1 MSTSMTIRLTRIV
14 APILVLAAS
23 VGAYA
28 VLHATRPEPE
38 KNDQAPRPTS
48 VFTAPVVQRN
58 IALTVNT
65 QGEVRARTEIEL
77 MSQVAGRIIAVSPE
91 FTEGGLVEPGVSLL
105 KIEDTDYRLALSQA
119 KARVAEA
126 QVGLQQALADADV
139 ARRQLRNDP
148 TASDLALKKPQVAQA
163 RATLAAARAN
173 LEQAELNLERTDVA
187 LPFRGRVV
195 DTRVDVG
202 QYISP
207 GTSIG
212 RVFAT
217 DVVEIRLP
225 LNDSQ
230 LASLALPIGYT
241 APAGE
246 GMPVTLSAT
255 VAGQRQTWSGRLVRL
270 DASVDPDTR
279 LLYAIAEVIDPY
291 GANVSDKDMPLAV
304 GLFVDAEIAGRELAA
319 AISIPSSGLRA
330 GDVVFLVNPEGR
342 LEVREVDVIH
352 TGAERVIVGSGLAAG
367 ERVVTSAIRNPIEG
381 MALSTLTE
389 NGSG

>member
-1 MSTSMTIRLTRIV
+1 MTIRLTRIV

-28 VLHATRPEPE
+28 VLHATRPAPE
-38 KNDQAPRPTS
+38 KNEQGPRPTS
-48 VFTAPVVQRN
+48 VFTAPVVQTR

-77 MSQVAGRIIAVSPE
+77 MSQVAGRIVAVSPE
-91 FTEGGLVEPGVSLL
+91 FTEGGLVEPDVSLL

-148 TASDLALKKPQVAQA
+148 SASDLALKKPQVAQA
-163 RATLAAARAN
+163 RATLEAARAN
-173 LEQAELNLERTDVA
+173 LEQAKLNLERTDVA

-195 DTRVDVG
+195 DTQVDVG

-207 GTSIG
+207 GMSIG

-241 APAGE
+241 APEGE
-246 GMPVTLSAT
+246 GMPVILSAK
-255 VAGQRQTWSGRLVRL
+255 VAGQRQTWNGRLVRL

-291 GANVSDKDMPLAV
+291 GANVSDKGMPLAV
-304 GLFVDAEIAGRELAA
+304 GLFVDAEIEGRELAD

-330 GDVVFLVNPEGR
+330 GDVVFLVSPDGR
-342 LEVREVDVIH
+342 LQVREVDVIH
-352 TGAERVIVGSGLAAG
+352 ADPKRVIVGSGLTPG

-389 NGSG
+389 SGSG